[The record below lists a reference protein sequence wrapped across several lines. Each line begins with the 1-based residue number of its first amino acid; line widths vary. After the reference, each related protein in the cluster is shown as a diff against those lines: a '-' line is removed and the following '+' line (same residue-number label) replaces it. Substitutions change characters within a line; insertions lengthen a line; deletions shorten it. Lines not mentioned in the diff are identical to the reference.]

1 MVYHYAWLR
10 LLGAYY
16 YLGTGLRNSAK
27 TYRIRVG
34 IGTQT
39 AKVAKSEARHAS

>member
-10 LLGAYY
+10 LLGTYY
-16 YLGTGLRNSAK
+16 YLGTRLRNSAK

-39 AKVAKSEARHAS
+39 TKVAKSEAGHAS